1 MDTSFGLVLGG
12 TEAVQVASPSD
23 LPSDLLET
31 LQRATRVVV
40 FTGAGMSK
48 DSGLD
53 TFRDAQTGIWE
64 NLNPQDMAS
73 LDFWARDPDPMY
85 AIGTNG
91 AAISATTPNRTPAT
105 TPSPNGKAGNG
116 LAPVASN

>member
-12 TEAVQVASPSD
+12 TEAVQVASLSD

-31 LQRATRVVV
+31 LQRATRIVV

-73 LDFWARDPDPMY
+73 LDSWARDPDPMY
-85 AIGTNG
+85 AW
-91 AAISATTPNRTPAT
+91 
-105 TPSPNGKAGNG
+105 
-116 LAPVASN
+116 